1 MELRAWD
8 ESPRLDP
15 EVIVV
20 VRQLLV
26 TLLLATGL
34 LGVVQPAL
42 ASASCTDC
50 CPTGTTRG
58 CAGQNC
64 AAAGWIATHSCCATR
79 AISPSSVS
87 IRARP
92 DQLQLHASGAP
103 VTADLSAVDSL
114 PRDRSGWTPL
124 PFVIAN
130 TVFDE
135 SLTYL
140 RTARLRL

>member
-1 MELRAWD
+1 MELRG
-8 ESPRLDP
+8 PGRVRKLDP

-20 VRQLLV
+20 VRRLLAS
-26 TLLLATGL
+26 LLLAAGL
-34 LGVVQPAL
+34 LGILQPAFAC
-42 ASASCTDC
+42 ASRTDC

-92 DQLQLHASGAP
+92 DQLQPHASGAP

>member
-1 MELRAWD
+1 M
-8 ESPRLDP
+8 
-15 EVIVV
+15 

-58 CAGQNC
+58 CGGQNC
-64 AAAGWIATHSCCATR
+64 EAAGWIATQSCCATR
-79 AISPSSVS
+79 AINPSSVS

-92 DQLQLHASGAP
+92 DQLQPHAAGAP
-103 VTADLSAVDSL
+103 IPADLSAVDAL
-114 PRDRSGWTPL
+114 PRDRSRWTPL
-124 PFVIAN
+124 PCVITN
-130 TVFDE
+130 TVFNG

-140 RTARLRL
+140 STARLRL